1 MTRTLTLAMIA
12 LLGLSAVALGQTSPS
27 TSGCGT
33 ETWSTDKM
41 AYVGIPCSGSAPS
54 ASTSGCGTETWSTDK
69 MAYVGVP
76 CGDSATPAPQQA
88 AAPLTDTQYCGAL
101 VKRYDTYLNE
111 DGRRGGMRSTDVA
124 ANVAA
129 AKCRAGD
136 SSGIAD
142 LERALKDAKVD
153 LPPRT

>member
-1 MTRTLTLAMIA
+1 
-12 LLGLSAVALGQTSPS
+12 
-27 TSGCGT
+27 
-33 ETWSTDKM
+33 
-41 AYVGIPCSGSAPS
+41 
-54 ASTSGCGTETWSTDK
+54 

-76 CGDSATPAPQQA
+76 CGDSQTPVHQQA
-88 AAPLTDTQYCGAL
+88 TAALTDAQYCGAL
-101 VKRYDTYLNE
+101 VTRYDTFLNKA
-111 DGRRGGMRSTDVA
+111 GRHGSMLSTDAA

>member
-1 MTRTLTLAMIA
+1 MTRTLSLAAIA
-12 LLGLSAVALGQTSPS
+12 LLGLSATAHAQASS
-27 TSGCGT
+27 SSSGCGP
-33 ETWSTDKM
+33 ETWSTDRM
-41 AYVGIPCSGSAPS
+41 AY
-54 ASTSGCGTETWSTDK
+54 D
-69 MAYVGVP
+69 GVP
-76 CGDSATPAPQQA
+76 CGDGQTPTTQQA
-88 AAPLTDTQYCGAL
+88 VAPLTDAQYCGAL
-101 VKRYDTYLNE
+101 VTRYDTFLNKN
-111 DGRRGGMRSTDVA
+111 GKHGGMLSTDIA

>member
-1 MTRTLTLAMIA
+1 MIA
-12 LLGLSAVALGQTSPS
+12 LLGLSAVAHGQTNPS
-27 TSGCGT
+27 SSGCGT
-33 ETWSTDKM
+33 ETWSTDR
-41 AYVGIPCSGSAPS
+41 
-54 ASTSGCGTETWSTDK
+54 

-76 CGDSATPAPQQA
+76 CGDSATPPPQQA
-88 AAPLTDTQYCGAL
+88 AAPLSDAEYCGTL
-101 VKRYDTYLNE
+101 VTRYDTFLNR
-111 DGRRGGMRSTDVA
+111 DGPHGSMRSTDVA
-124 ANVAA
+124 GNVAA

>member
-1 MTRTLTLAMIA
+1 MTRTLSLTMIA
-12 LLGLSAVALGQTSPS
+12 LLGLSTVAHGQTSPS
-27 TSGCGT
+27 SSGCGA

-41 AYVGIPCSGSAPS
+41 AYVGIPC
-54 ASTSGCGTETWSTDK
+54 
-69 MAYVGVP
+69 
-76 CGDSATPAPQQA
+76 GDSATPPTQQA
-88 AAPLTDTQYCGAL
+88 AAPLTDAEYCGAL
-101 VKRYDTYLNE
+101 VKRYDTFVNKE
-111 DGRRGGMRSTDVA
+111 GRSGGMRSTDVS

-153 LPPRT
+153 LPPRS

>member
-1 MTRTLTLAMIA
+1 MTRTLSLTMIA
-12 LLGLSAVALGQTSPS
+12 FLGLSAVAHGQTSP
-27 TSGCGT
+27 T
-33 ETWSTDKM
+33 
-41 AYVGIPCSGSAPS
+41 
-54 ASTSGCGTETWSTDK
+54 TSGCGTETWSTDK

-76 CGDSATPAPQQA
+76 CADSQAPVRQQA
-88 AAPLTDTQYCGAL
+88 AAPLTDAEYCGAL
-101 VKRYDTYLNE
+101 VTRYDTYLNE
-111 DGRRGGMRSTDVA
+111 DGRRGGMRSTDVV

>member
-1 MTRTLTLAMIA
+1 MTRTLSLTMIA
-12 LLGLSAVALGQTSPS
+12 LLGLSAGAHGQASPS
-27 TSGCGT
+27 SSGCGT
-33 ETWSTDKM
+33 ETWSTDRM
-41 AYVGIPCSGSAPS
+41 TYVAIPC
-54 ASTSGCGTETWSTDK
+54 D
-69 MAYVGVP
+69 
-76 CGDSATPAPQQA
+76 DSATPVRQQA
-88 AAPLTDTQYCGAL
+88 AAPLTDAEYCGAL
-101 VKRYDTYLNE
+101 VTRYDTFLNKE
-111 DGRRGGMRSTDVA
+111 GHVGGLLSTDVA

>member
-1 MTRTLTLAMIA
+1 MTRTLTLTMIA
-12 LLGLSAVALGQTSPS
+12 LLGLSAAAHGQTSPS
-27 TSGCGT
+27 SSGCGP
-33 ETWSTDKM
+33 ETWSTDR
-41 AYVGIPCSGSAPS
+41 
-54 ASTSGCGTETWSTDK
+54 

-76 CGDSATPAPQQA
+76 CGDSPTPAPQQA
-88 AAPLTDTQYCGAL
+88 AAPLTDAQYCGAL
-101 VKRYDTYLNE
+101 VTRYDTFLNKN
-111 DGRRGGMRSTDVA
+111 GKHGGMLSTDAA

-153 LPPRT
+153 LPPRS